1 MLPKKPITRL
11 EDEDEDEESM
21 VSVSA
26 TPLVP
31 VKVMP

>member
-1 MLPKKPITRL
+1 MLSKKPITRL
-11 EDEDEDEESM
+11 EDEESM

-26 TPLVP
+26 TPLLP

>member
-11 EDEDEDEESM
+11 EDEDEESM

-26 TPLVP
+26 TPLLP